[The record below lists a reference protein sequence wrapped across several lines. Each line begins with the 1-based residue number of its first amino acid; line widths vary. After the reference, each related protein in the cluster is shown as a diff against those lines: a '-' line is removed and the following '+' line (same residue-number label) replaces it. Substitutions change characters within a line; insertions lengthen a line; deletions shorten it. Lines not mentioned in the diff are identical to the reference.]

1 MAFRWRQ
8 PGLVGGEGKVGAW
21 RATRDQ
27 AMADAVSASMSGR
40 SLSVSIEP
48 EFVPALFQSLSRAG
62 WYIEEGKP

>member
-1 MAFRWRQ
+1 MAFRWVQ
-8 PGLVGGEGKVGAW
+8 PGLFSGKGKHGAW
-21 RATRDQ
+21 RDSRDQ

-62 WYIEEGKP
+62 WYIEEGRP